1 MPEATFLFLTTQ
13 RQSSRKVLYFQKFFL
28 SDSAPACYTIPWFET
43 DCLQSVSRNNDKE
56 FEPMKNFFEKSGR
69 TLLLLLL
76 LFLAFAGCLFF
87 NTILENKIQRQQSNT
102 LQTIYDVFHPE
113 ESSPSAPESSS
124 SDAAK

>member
-1 MPEATFLFLTTQ
+1 
-13 RQSSRKVLYFQKFFL
+13 
-28 SDSAPACYTIPWFET
+28 
-43 DCLQSVSRNNDKE
+43 
-56 FEPMKNFFEKSGR
+56 MKNFYEKSGR